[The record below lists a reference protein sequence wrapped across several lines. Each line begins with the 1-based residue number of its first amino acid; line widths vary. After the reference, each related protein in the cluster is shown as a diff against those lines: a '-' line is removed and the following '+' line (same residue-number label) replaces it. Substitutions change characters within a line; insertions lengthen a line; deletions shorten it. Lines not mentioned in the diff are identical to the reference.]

1 MSCAFVRK
9 CHFQMVV
16 KPIRPDAARLNAGFS
31 LSGQDTLRLQRGA
44 IALFEHSKISK
55 TIHPLMLN
63 PCGRDQQCKIDP
75 WPRGVAFTVSLDRWR
90 GCGTGF

>member
-31 LSGQDTLRLQRGA
+31 LSGQDTLRFQRGA
-44 IALFEHSKISK
+44 AALFEYINISK
-55 TIHPLMLN
+55 TSHPLMLN
-63 PCGRDQQCKIDP
+63 PSGRDQQCKIDP
-75 WPRGVAFTVSLDRWR
+75 WPEGAAFAVSVDRR

>member
-75 WPRGVAFTVSLDRWR
+75 WPEGAAFAVSVGRR